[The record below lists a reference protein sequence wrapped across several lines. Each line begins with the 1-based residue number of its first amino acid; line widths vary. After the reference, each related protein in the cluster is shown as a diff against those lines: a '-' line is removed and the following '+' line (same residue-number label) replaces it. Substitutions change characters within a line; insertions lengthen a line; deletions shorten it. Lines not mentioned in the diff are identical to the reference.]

1 MGNNGIED
9 ILIGQ
14 NYKKEKK
21 KGRGVVVFIILLL
34 LCALGALVYIYYRLT
49 HNQVSTK
56 ELFLKTGAKIDYV
69 NTTNVKLIDNLME
82 NLVKKNSETE
92 TKINFSTTID
102 NEELKDIDVSKFV
115 IEINGNNDAVNKKS
129 FNEMIFNYSGN
140 KVYGLKMLFDE
151 NKAALYADEITDKYV
166 ALNYDSMPSVL
177 GIDLQKSD
185 VTNFL
190 ENNKVQLTQDEFKIA
205 VAKYANLF
213 TQYLADTSF
222 TIQENLVIPK
232 NSNQVNVTGYEMNLT
247 QDELKASLLHVLT
260 ELKSDD
266 NLLNKFITG
275 KSQANVI
282 QTQNEITLNPIV
294 NQEPQVEQT
303 PDESQDVTTDILQ
316 GGTQIDADPVGEVV
330 NPEEPVEGEQPQEEP
345 VEGEQPQE
353 EPVEGEQLQEEP
365 VEAPVETP
373 VETPVEDTTVQNP
386 TVTVEPLVE
395 QVEEKNEPKE
405 YGEFLL
411 SILSGKKVEMTLEET
426 KALID
431 EIIDFVKNSTGD
443 GIKVILYA
451 SEDKVEKIA
460 ITLPNTNTI
469 DIEFL
474 LTSVQETNV
483 KVTYLYKGNDSGL
496 DFLFKKDDEPV
507 YQDGV
512 VTITE
517 AENVDQINGYSLEVV
532 KTNRDANLTI
542 KGTLSFIENEKINE
556 KIIVDIVTEGTSN
569 SILVKN
575 NLVLTHSTSEGET
588 IATFDNKV
596 RFSVDP
602 IVDSLNQEN
611 SIFLDEMDEEQRR
624 LTVDDIKLKL
634 ENIKEVKKDNLKFI
648 DTNTNSSTINTNIFD
663 QVTSLTRDDARN
675 LIVNRVSQMMTDA
688 VNNNQEFTIQNLQGL
703 SIDGYVVGVSLTD
716 TEATIVIGMY
726 TFKID
731 TNFNL
736 TDVE

>member
-34 LCALGALVYIYYRLT
+34 LCALVALVYIYYRLT

-345 VEGEQPQE
+345 VEGEQ
-353 EPVEGEQLQEEP
+353 LQEEL

-373 VETPVEDTTVQNP
+373 VEDTAIEDTTVQNP
-386 TVTVEPLVE
+386 TVTVEPVVE
-395 QVEEKNEPKE
+395 QVEEKNEPKK

-411 SILSGKKVEMTLEET
+411 SILSGKKVEMTLEEA